1 MARFSHRLW
10 AGLLLLAL
18 GGCGPAQAP
27 KSAPPAAS
35 SPDVKD
41 SLYRLTERYWDER
54 IPVRTAIAPQV
65 LADSLAVER
74 RYLNEVSALSREA
87 LDADSRLTYDIFK
100 RQREMLIEGFT
111 YPVELLPLDSLGS
124 VLQSIEL
131 SSADSALQTW
141 VAADYDAWLKR
152 VNDYVNWTQQAIA
165 NMREGVRRGY
175 VSPRFLIERSIAM
188 LEQPAADTAGN
199 VFRTPLR
206 TMPATLGEPDRTRLK
221 DSIAGTLDTRVL
233 PATRA
238 LHDFLQH
245 EYLPHGRSG
254 IALTDL
260 PLGEKWYAYDI
271 RRATQ
276 STLKADDIH
285 ALGIAEVERLR
296 ARLPTEPEATPRSP
310 SPAEELLK
318 GYQDLIAQVDTA
330 MMPMFADPPSAPLE
344 VRGTEWLSDS
354 KLPLL
359 YRPGGVGG
367 KPAALLYVNMSPA
380 ALRSGSISLPS
391 FLQQALPGR
400 HLQAT
405 LAQQRVDLPRFRRMD
420 SEPVFVEGWG
430 LYAASLGEQLGL
442 LTDET
447 SKADSVALQL
457 RCAVGVVVDTG
468 LHAKGWTLKQA
479 LEYLH
484 VQLLTDEQ
492 GAQALVE
499 SYAANPA
506 DALAC
511 KIGEMKLAALR
522 AKAQQQLGGR
532 FEIRGFHAA
541 ILQDG
546 AMPMDLLEA
555 KMKLWMEAAR

>member
-1 MARFSHRLW
+1 MARFSQRLW

-18 GGCGPAQAP
+18 GACGPAQAP
-27 KSAPPAAS
+27 KSTPAAAS

-41 SLYRLTERYWDER
+41 SLNHLTERYWDER

-74 RYLNEVSALSREA
+74 RYLNEVNALSRQA
-87 LDADSRLTYDIFK
+87 LDVDSRLTYDIFK
-100 RQREMLIEGFT
+100 RQREMLVEGFT
-111 YPVELLPLDSLGS
+111 YPVELLPLDSLDT
-124 VLQSIEL
+124 VLQSIEVL
-131 SSADSALQTW
+131 SADSALQGW
-141 VAADYDAWLKR
+141 SVGDYDAWLKR
-152 VNDYVNWTQQAIA
+152 VNEYANWTEQAIS

-175 VSPRFLIERSIAM
+175 VSPRFLIERGIAM
-188 LEQPAADTAGN
+188 LERPSADTAGN

-221 DSIAGTLDTRVL
+221 NSIASTIDSRVV

-238 LHDFLQH
+238 LRDFLQH

-271 RRATQ
+271 RRATG
-276 STLKADDIH
+276 SSLKADDIH
-285 ALGIAEVERLR
+285 AMGVAEVERLR
-296 ARLPTEPEATPRSP
+296 ARLPPEPEVAAHGPL
-310 SPAEELLK
+310 PADELLK
-318 GYQDLIAQVDTA
+318 GYQDLVSQVDTA
-330 MMPMFADPPSAPLE
+330 MMPLFADPPSAPLE
-344 VRGTEWLSDS
+344 VRGTEWMSDS

-359 YRPGGVGG
+359 YRLGGAQG
-367 KPAALLYVNMSPA
+367 KPAAVLYVNLSPA
-380 ALRSGSISLPS
+380 AVRTGSVSLPS
-391 FLQQALPGR
+391 FLQQALPGH

-420 SEPVFVEGWG
+420 DDPAFVEGWG

-447 SKADSVALQL
+447 SKADAVILQL
-457 RCAVGVVVDTG
+457 RCAVGLVVDTG

-484 VQLLTDEQ
+484 AQLPIDEN
-492 GAQALVE
+492 GAQALVGF
-499 SYAANPA
+499 YAANPA

-511 KIGEMKLAALR
+511 KIGEMKMAALR
-522 AKAQQQLGGR
+522 AKAQQQLAGR
-532 FEIRGFHAA
+532 FDIRSFHAA

-546 AMPMDLLEA
+546 AMPMELLEA